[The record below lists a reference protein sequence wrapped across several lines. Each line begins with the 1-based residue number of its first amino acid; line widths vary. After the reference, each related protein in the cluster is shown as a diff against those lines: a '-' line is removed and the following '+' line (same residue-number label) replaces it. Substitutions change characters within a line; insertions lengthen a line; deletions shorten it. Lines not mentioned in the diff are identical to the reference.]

1 MSLKSTIY
9 TRTGDSGETSLF
21 GGSRVPK
28 THQRIVA
35 IGTIDELNA
44 IIGVISSLTKTKKI
58 KTILETIQSDLFSIG
73 AELANTKSEKVTS
86 SQNIE
91 FLEKNID
98 ELDSKLNQLRNFIL
112 PGGILVASQSQLARS
127 ISRRAEREV
136 LKLHSTAK
144 VNQEILK
151 YLNRLSDFF
160 FVLSRYFNKAAGSK
174 EIIWKKL

>member
-1 MSLKSTIY
+1 MSMKSTIY

-21 GGSRVPK
+21 GGKRVPK

-44 IIGVISSLTKTKKI
+44 IIGVISSLAKPKKI

-73 AELANTKSEKVTS
+73 AELANTKGESITNPKNV
-86 SQNIE
+86 E
-91 FLEKNID
+91 FLEKTID
-98 ELDSKLNQLRNFIL
+98 NLDSKLSELRNFIL

-136 LKLHSTAK
+136 LKLNSTTK
-144 VNQEILK
+144 INQEILS

-160 FVLSRYFNKAAGSK
+160 FVLARYFNKAAGSK
-174 EIIWKKL
+174 ETIWKKL